1 MDIKKL
7 GLPLPPPPPHPIN
20 DISIHA
26 PLIEEIEII
35 NHDVSGMPDC
45 AEKVALVF
53 IQNLLKCNIDGAA
66 NPINNKDLDDM
77 QDNLKLQLEKQEL
90 SSQAV
95 GRILIDIKIK
105 TSISDKIIALRKL
118 LKEIR
123 PLDLQEIIRL
133 VSKAAEGNSM
143 ISGQDIVLFIG
154 ETGTGK
160 STTIQFLAGCKMG
173 EVSVE
178 IAENKFIKH
187 HIEAVSIPENNPSL
201 IGVKSSCLNK
211 SETRYIKPV
220 IVNLKEV
227 IGPQEDEYM
236 NLCDAPGYGDTDGP
250 EIDIANSLGIINGI
264 KKAKSVKV
272 VALLSSKGGDRGEGI
287 RRLARLLVNLI
298 EDFEERSKSILYLF
312 TKYPR
317 MYDAN
322 SNLIDLKNTIL
333 KNELEQD
340 SGFTVVINDMIE
352 KTEDETLVV
361 NPIEDKPKKILK
373 AIKKLKGI
381 KNPERYFKYSLSE
394 ASNNSIKNQLI
405 RDKDNIKCALKN
417 KNSELTLFY
426 LNNLKRLK
434 DLINKDIIIEVYT
447 DAVNLVSETLQNF
460 INETKVKFNKALASQ
475 DGLKKQDIKE
485 YKEALEYIKNSQIF
499 DGHLDIKEISPNI
512 FKQNLEIEL
521 KNIKIDLKDESSN
534 ENFSHN
540 PFFGIYLD
548 NILAISSLMPEF
560 KNFYKAECE
569 EILVLLNS
577 FFQEIRKLVD
587 ENNLD
592 EFSEKLL
599 ILYNSMNFFKN
610 HEISKKIKQKY
621 IEIIEAFLKN
631 LGEFSNDTL
640 FYNQKITRK
649 EIQTLKNYLEKL
661 KAAKESP
668 MLQDR
673 IAIYTRLIEN
683 DVSSS
688 SEGIKNIKSLFSEF
702 FKKINDYFDKLNSR
716 IQNSLKERGGSALT
730 EIEILL
736 SDMDIIRE
744 IPEIELNTARK
755 YYQTIE
761 SICEYTRDLQQ
772 LAERLLYEFDNNSKD
787 IK

>member
-1 MDIKKL
+1 MGRKILNKKTNITITDQ
-7 GLPLPPPPPHPIN
+7 GSVPEPPLPPPPPPHPIN
-20 DISIHA
+20 DISIHV

-90 SSQAV
+90 SSQPV

-298 EDFEERSKSILYLF
+298 EDIEERLKSILYLF
-312 TKYPR
+312 TKYPSD
-317 MYDAN
+317 YDAN
-322 SNLIDLKNTIL
+322 SNLIDLKKTIL
-333 KNELEQD
+333 KNELQQD
-340 SGFTVVINDMIE
+340 SGFTVIINDMIE

-361 NPIEDKPKKILK
+361 NPIEDKPKNILK

-394 ASNNSIKNQLI
+394 ASNNSINNQLI
-405 RDKDNIKCALKN
+405 RDKDSIKCALKN

-426 LNNLKRLK
+426 LKNLKRLK
-434 DLINKDIIIEVYT
+434 DLINKDIIIEAYT
-447 DAVNLVSETLQNF
+447 NAVNLVSETLQNF

-485 YKEALEYIKNSQIF
+485 YKEALEYIKKSQIF

-621 IEIIEAFLKN
+621 I
-631 LGEFSNDTL
+631 
-640 FYNQKITRK
+640 
-649 EIQTLKNYLEKL
+649 
-661 KAAKESP
+661 
-668 MLQDR
+668 
-673 IAIYTRLIEN
+673 
-683 DVSSS
+683 
-688 SEGIKNIKSLFSEF
+688 
-702 FKKINDYFDKLNSR
+702 
-716 IQNSLKERGGSALT
+716 
-730 EIEILL
+730 
-736 SDMDIIRE
+736 
-744 IPEIELNTARK
+744 
-755 YYQTIE
+755 
-761 SICEYTRDLQQ
+761 
-772 LAERLLYEFDNNSKD
+772 
-787 IK
+787 